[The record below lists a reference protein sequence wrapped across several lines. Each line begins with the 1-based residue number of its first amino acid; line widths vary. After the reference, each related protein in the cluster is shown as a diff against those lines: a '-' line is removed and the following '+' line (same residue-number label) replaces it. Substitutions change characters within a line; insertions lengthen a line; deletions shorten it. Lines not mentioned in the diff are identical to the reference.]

1 MSKQFWQ
8 FLVVGLLV
16 MAVVVVGILY
26 WTRGEH
32 LELKGSILKVRLQEM
47 DEKSAVAIVDFRF
60 VNPSDY
66 LFVVRTV
73 TVTLEDAKGNLVEGR
88 VSSEP
93 DAKRLFE
100 FYPVL
105 GQKFND
111 SLRARDK
118 IASRQAMD
126 RMVAVRFE
134 LPASALAVR
143 KNLRIRIEDVDG
155 AVSEISEK
163 PDAR

>member
-1 MSKQFWQ
+1 MSKQFWG

-16 MAVVVVGILY
+16 MAVAVVAMLH

-32 LELKGSILKVRLQEM
+32 IELKGAIQKVRLQEM
-47 DEKSAVAIVDFRF
+47 DERSAVAVLDFRF

-73 TVTLEDAKGNLVEGR
+73 TVTLEDAKGNLIEGR

-93 DAKRLFE
+93 DAQRLFQ
-100 FYPVL
+100 FYPAL

-111 SLRARDK
+111 TLRARDK
-118 IASRQAMD
+118 IASRQSMD

-134 LPASALAVR
+134 MPEAAIAAR
-143 KNLRIRIEDVDG
+143 KNLRIRVEDVDG
-155 AVSEISEK
+155 AVSEIPEK
-163 PDAR
+163 P

>member
-1 MSKQFWQ
+1 MSRQFWV

-16 MAVVVVGILY
+16 MAVAVVGMLY

-32 LELKGSILKVRLQEM
+32 IELKGSILKVRIQEM
-47 DEKSAVAIVDFRF
+47 DERSAVAVLDFRF

-66 LFVVRTV
+66 VFVVRTV
-73 TVTLEDAKGNLVEGR
+73 TVTIEDAKGNFIEGR

-93 DAKRLFE
+93 DAQRLFQ

-111 SLRARDK
+111 TFRARDK
-118 IASRQAMD
+118 VASRQSMD

-134 LPASALAVR
+134 IPESAIAAR
-143 KNLRIRIEDVDG
+143 KNLRIVIEDVDG
-155 AVSEISEK
+155 AVSEIAEK
-163 PDAR
+163 P